1 MSLGAGSS
9 EHISANRNGQATV
22 YIGNQTEEIS
32 ALKTESVIEKI
43 KHHLNGLLFVSF
55 VVQVCCLVL

>member
-1 MSLGAGSS
+1 MSLGAGGS

-22 YIGNQTEEIS
+22 YIGNRTEEIS
-32 ALKTESVIEKI
+32 TLNSVFKEY
-43 KHHLNGLLFVSF
+43 HLNGVLFVSF